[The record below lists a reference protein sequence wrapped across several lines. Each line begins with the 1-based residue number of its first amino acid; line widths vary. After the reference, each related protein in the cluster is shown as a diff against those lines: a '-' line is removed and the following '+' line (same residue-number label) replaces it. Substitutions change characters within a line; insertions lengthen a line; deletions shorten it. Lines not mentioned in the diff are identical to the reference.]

1 VTGLCCHRRQR
12 DAKKNSRHH
21 RQLDASVGAS
31 EPHDFAVRNLVVRP
45 RAKRAPTWPAST
57 ASRLNVRDDHDTPSF
72 EAGRG
77 KQRTD
82 LRWMIREIFFCRG
95 LDSPNQFESAR

>member
-1 VTGLCCHRRQR
+1 LTPASGRQ
-12 DAKKNSRHH
+12 NHTTSPY
-21 RQLDASVGAS
+21 ASS
-31 EPHDFAVRNLVVRP
+31 VVRP

-72 EAGRG
+72 EAGQR

-82 LRWMIREIFFCRG
+82 LRWMIREIFFCRD